1 MENPSAVNTA
11 SLHPNQVELVYGD
24 QSGSLKV
31 WDLRTNTC
39 TRALVPSGKVEVP
52 LRSIA
57 IAPNGKRVVAANN
70 RGQCFVWR
78 LAGEDTSLFEPY
90 TKIDAH
96 STYITSVRIS
106 PDCKHV
112 ATSSADHTCKIFDM
126 KAFRQV
132 QVLKGHDDWVWDC
145 QWSADSSMLVTCS
158 SDSSAKLWSLAN
170 GEILREYTEQTKTLS
185 AMVLSDRPASAAPV
199 AQ

>member
-1 MENPSAVNTA
+1 
-11 SLHPNQVELVYGD
+11 
-24 QSGSLKV
+24 
-31 WDLRTNTC
+31 
-39 TRALVPSGKVEVP
+39 
-52 LRSIA
+52 
-57 IAPNGKRVVAANN
+57 
-70 RGQCFVWR
+70 
-78 LAGEDTSLFEPY
+78 
-90 TKIDAH
+90 
-96 STYITSVRIS
+96 
-106 PDCKHV
+106 
-112 ATSSADHTCKIFDM
+112 M